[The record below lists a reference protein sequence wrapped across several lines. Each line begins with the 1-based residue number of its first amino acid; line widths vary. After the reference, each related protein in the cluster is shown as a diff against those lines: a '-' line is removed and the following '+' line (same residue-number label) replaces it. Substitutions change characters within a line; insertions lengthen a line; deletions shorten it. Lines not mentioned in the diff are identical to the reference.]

1 MTHKIRTVT
10 QISEVYMVRINLL
23 AFRIDLN
30 AIYYFKDQDKTKG
43 QGSSGGTFPK

>member
-1 MTHKIRTVT
+1 
-10 QISEVYMVRINLL
+10 MVRINLL

-43 QGSSGGTFPK
+43 QGSSSGTFPK